1 MPDNTKQVIP
11 QVIKISDKEIKKN
24 IKTNN
29 KQSAEDIIIAVHY
42 LSQVI
47 NGLRDELGRTPL
59 RKEILHEM
67 KRIGFEISEQVLI
80 RYKGKMK
87 RVRSAVRDLLEEG
100 TYSAYF
106 DHNMTLLDDIEEYA
120 LQCYLKSWTDTK
132 IVNKQVFDKEQGA
145 IDLVDKYTTEE
156 LAAPKAAFL
165 KILVSVVGLRT
176 RALSGD
182 NVNLSA
188 AMLSENFQSLKENY
202 DELYRKHEIT
212 EKELRAVLKKKN
224 RYAITSTD

>member
-1 MPDNTKQVIP
+1 MTDNTKQVIP
-11 QVIKISDKEIKKN
+11 QVIKITDKEIKKN
-24 IKTNN
+24 IKTND

-42 LSQVI
+42 LSKVI
-47 NGLRDELGRTPL
+47 DGLRNELGRTPF
-59 RKEILHEM
+59 RKEILYEM

-80 RYKGKMK
+80 RYKGKIK
-87 RVRSAVRDLLEEG
+87 KVRSAVRDLLEEG

-120 LQCYLKSWTDTK
+120 IQCYLKDWNDNK
-132 IVNKQVFDKEQGA
+132 IVIKQVLSKSGKTINLE
-145 IDLVDKYTTEE
+145 DKYITEDI
-156 LAAPKAAFL
+156 AAPKAAFL
-165 KILVSVVGLRT
+165 KILVSVVSLRT
-176 RALSGD
+176 KALGGD

-212 EKELRAVLKKKN
+212 EKELRTVLKKKN
-224 RYAITSTD
+224 RYAVTSLD